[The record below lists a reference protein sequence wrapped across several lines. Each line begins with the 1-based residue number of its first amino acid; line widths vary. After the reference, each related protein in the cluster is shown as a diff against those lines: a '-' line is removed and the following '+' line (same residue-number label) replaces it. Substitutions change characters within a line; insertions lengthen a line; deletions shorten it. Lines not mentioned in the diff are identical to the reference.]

1 MKLLTR
7 AAGNAKFAKSDS
19 GQWRVCGLSLSPAES
34 AGPQHGNNCPSSS
47 AGCRAVC
54 VGSDAVGLAAVFD
67 SINQSRRQKTIFLKH
82 ARNEFIEQLCDEL
95 RHEAALAEAEGR
107 QLACRLNTFSDLPWE
122 HPHFGEIPQRFPNVQ
137 FYDYT
142 KIVSRV
148 MNVDLPANYALC
160 LSWSED
166 PLHQARC
173 IEILEAGR
181 GNVSVVFYEPGS
193 GFCGP
198 GALRQR
204 LPRQWRTFGV
214 YDGDTTD
221 LRFLDP
227 GHTRTG
233 RSRICGLRLKAGSE
247 QARLDAIAS
256 GFAVAS
262 HGG

>member
-19 GQWRVCGLSLSPAES
+19 SSWRVCGLSLSPAES
-34 AGPQHGNNCPSSS
+34 AGKEHGNNCPQSSP
-47 AGCRAVC
+47 GCRAAC
-54 VGSDAVGLAAVFD
+54 VGGDGVGLASVFD
-67 SINQSRRQKTIFLKH
+67 SINTARRQKTIFLKH
-82 ARNEFIEQLCDEL
+82 ARTEFIEQLIGEI
-95 RHEAALAEAEGR
+95 RQEEALAESEGR
-107 QLACRLNTFSDLPWE
+107 RLACRLNTFSDLPWE
-122 HPHFGEIPQRFPNVQ
+122 HPHYGELPQRFPNVQ

-148 MNVDLPANYALC
+148 LNPDHPVNYALC
-160 LSWSED
+160 LSWSEE
-166 PLHQARC
+166 PHHQQRC
-173 IEILEAGR
+173 MEILESGR
-181 GNVSVVFYEPGS
+181 GNVSVVFCEPGP

-198 GALRQR
+198 GSLRQK

-256 GFAVAS
+256 GFAVATTAW
-262 HGG
+262 

>member
-1 MKLLTR
+1 
-7 AAGNAKFAKSDS
+7 
-19 GQWRVCGLSLSPAES
+19 
-34 AGPQHGNNCPSSS
+34 
-47 AGCRAVC
+47 
-54 VGSDAVGLAAVFD
+54 VFD

-82 ARNEFIEQLCDEL
+82 AKTEFIKQLCGEL
-95 RHEAALAEAEGR
+95 RQEEALAESEGR
-107 QLACRLNTFSDLPWE
+107 RLACRLNTFSDLPWE
-122 HPHFGEIPQRFPNVQ
+122 HPHYGEIPQRFPNVQ

-148 MNVDLPANYALC
+148 RNLDRPANYTLC
-160 LSWSED
+160 VSWSENV
-166 PLHQARC
+166 LHQDLC
-173 IEILEAGR
+173 IDLLESGR
-181 GNVSVVFYEPGS
+181 GNVAVVFYESGT

-198 GALRQR
+198 GALRQK

-227 GHTRTG
+227 GLTKTW

-262 HGG
+262 NGG